1 MICSEVAARVIV
13 NDSLVTSRGPGTAIE
28 FALALVAELYGK
40 DKEHEVAE
48 PMVMPVYSPAKQIDS
63 KVPA

>member
-1 MICSEVAARVIV
+1 MLCSVAAARVFV
-13 NDSLVTSRGPGTAIE
+13 DDSLVTIRGPGTAIE

-48 PMVMPVYSPAKQIDS
+48 PMVMPTYSPAKQIDS
-63 KVPA
+63 KIPV